1 MDLNSGE
8 PIPLRV
14 YEIIEDNNRS
24 STWIAKAAVFCTI
37 ALLLVVILLVVRAVL
52 F

>member
-1 MDLNSGE
+1 MDLNIGE
-8 PIPLRV
+8 PTPVRV
-14 YEIIEDNNRS
+14 FEIIEDNNRS

-37 ALLLVVILLVVRAVL
+37 ALLLVVILLLVRAIL

>member
-1 MDLNSGE
+1 MDLNRGE
-8 PIPLRV
+8 PTPIRV
-14 YEIIEDNNRS
+14 FEIIEDNNRS

-37 ALLLVVILLVVRAVL
+37 ALLLVVILLLVRAIL